1 MNIVSQMTIQNA
13 IKLVKKA
20 NCKVYNSAT
29 ITYTSDKLFL
39 LSEAEVFGVKTN
51 AAALEGTQYEYW
63 ANNNDKT
70 ARIKYKAGD
79 GTGAYDWWLRSPGSS
94 SSTDF
99 CRVVGA
105 SGGIDNIS
113 ASNAIG
119 VSFGFS
125 L

>member
-1 MNIVSQMTIQNA
+1 MTIQNA
-13 IKLVKKA
+13 IKSVNKEY
-20 NCKVYNSAT
+20 CYVYDSAT

-39 LSEAEVFGVKTN
+39 LSEAEVFGVKTK

-70 ARIKYKAGD
+70 ARIKYLGEG
-79 GTGAYDWWLRSPGSS
+79 GTTANHWWLRSLVSS
-94 SSTDF
+94 SSSGF
-99 CRVVGA
+99 CFVTANGNIDINGA
-105 SGGIDNIS
+105 SY
-113 ASNAIG
+113 ALG

>member
-1 MNIVSQMTIQNA
+1 MTIQNA
-13 IKLVKKA
+13 IKSVNKA

-39 LSEAEVFGVKTN
+39 LSEAELFGVKTK

-70 ARIKYKAGD
+70 ARIKYLYEG
-79 GTGAYDWWLRSPGSS
+79 GTTANAWWLRSPVSSDVYGFCAVDSSGSIV
-94 SSTDF
+94 TN
-99 CRVVGA
+99 GA
-105 SGGIDNIS
+105 WNPC
-113 ASNAIG
+113 G
-119 VSFGFS
+119 VSLAFD